1 MKNTLSKKATAS
13 GPHLLTDDPQ
23 REAART
29 LEDLLRKRAALQP
42 PRTKTHQQE
51 AREKQWRPDQKRLN
65 TILKQHPQA
74 MLMGA
79 EGQVGARTK
88 LKESGEHTRNKAQDQ
103 SHLTTGETLTSVELF
118 DSSAP
123 DMKVLPVSLRGSS
136 MFVGGMRQK
145 LPWPTCSN
153 G

>member
-1 MKNTLSKKATAS
+1 MKNIPSKKATAS
-13 GPHLLTDDPQ
+13 GPHLLTDGPQ

-29 LEDLLRKRAALQP
+29 LEDLLRKRAVLQP

-65 TILKQHPQA
+65 TILKQRPRA

-88 LKESGEHTRNKAQDQ
+88 LKESGERTRNKAQDQ
-103 SHLTTGETLTSVELF
+103 SHLTTGETSISAE
-118 DSSAP
+118 SS
-123 DMKVLPVSLRGSS
+123 D
-136 MFVGGMRQK
+136 
-145 LPWPTCSN
+145 CSERTEKEPY